1 MRFNIDDDGQMM
13 AEDVGLDNRGNIIK
27 INTQALE
34 DKTSAEIYYDTTEVS
49 LNFMLWFEIT
59 TYSFGFT
66 WLLNKYKSYYLSGY
80 DRVQTSWSLF
90 STK

>member
-13 AEDVGLDNRGNIIK
+13 AEDVGLDYRGNIIK

-49 LNFMLWFEIT
+49 LNFML
-59 TYSFGFT
+59 
-66 WLLNKYKSYYLSGY
+66 
-80 DRVQTSWSLF
+80 
-90 STK
+90 